1 MKKKFLLFAVLPLVL
16 GTALASCKPDDPT
29 PPTPGPDG
37 GFMKE
42 EVTITFTS
50 TIGDNNIAQ
59 MNAYIE
65 SFKKIEPKITV
76 NNIKESTNYNGL
88 RDKVVSGF
96 TSGNYPDIVQAY
108 PDHVADYIDYGKA
121 VRIDPYMDNAEYG
134 WSAEDK
140 ADIVPDYLVEGQLY
154 TTPGTY
160 SAPFSKSTE
169 LMFYN
174 EDVIHGLDLSA
185 IDPTINGGKP
195 LNKAYI
201 QSITWEEMLDKL
213 APAILKYNDTLPAGK
228 KIITPKDGK
237 SAVIC
242 YDGDDNLFITLAKQY
257 GHPYTSVKDGAGSID
272 FNTKGM
278 QDLLVR
284 FNKYVKDGLLLTKGI
299 NNNAYTNELF
309 TADAALFSIGST
321 GGVKYQF
328 SATNPTNVGV
338 ALIPQPTT
346 GRKSVINQGPSVVFL
361 DHGDENRRLA
371 SWLFYKHI
379 ADVENSL
386 DWAIN
391 SGYNGIRLSN
401 YESEEFKE
409 ATDASNKQPQ
419 SQERLMALSAGY
431 VGETAPYLF
440 TSEAFKGSS
449 KCRDAVGGL
458 LTQAL
463 LSTNPEGEMA
473 KLFDDAEKLAKLGL

>member
-1 MKKKFLLFAVLPLVL
+1 MKKKFLLLAVLPLVL

-29 PPTPGPDG
+29 PPEPVEG
-37 GFMKE
+37 GFVKE
-42 EVTITFTS
+42 ATTITFTS
-50 TIGDNNIAQ
+50 IIGENNMAQ

-65 SFKKIEPKITV
+65 TFKKVEPLVTV
-76 NNIKESTNYNGL
+76 NNIKENANYNGL

-121 VRIDPYMDNAEYG
+121 LKLDDYMNHPEYG
-134 WSAEDK
+134 WTAEDK
-140 ADIVPDYLVEGQLY
+140 ADIVPDYLAEGQLY

-160 SAPFSKSTE
+160 SVPFSKSTE

-185 IDPTINGGKP
+185 IDPTINNGKP
-195 LNKAYI
+195 LNKAYV

-213 APAILKYNDTLPAGK
+213 APAILKYNEALPAGK

-242 YDGDDNLFITLAKQY
+242 YDSDDNLFITLAKQFN
-257 GHPYTSVKDGAGSID
+257 HPYTSVKDGEGSID

-278 QDLLVR
+278 QDLLIK

-328 SATNPTNVGV
+328 ASTNPMNVGV
-338 ALIPQPTT
+338 ALIPQPASGT
-346 GRKSVINQGPSVVFL
+346 KAVINQGPSAALL
-361 DHGDENRRLA
+361 DHDDDNRSLA

-379 ADVENSL
+379 SNEENSL

-409 ATDASNKQPQ
+409 ATDASNKQAE
-419 SQERLMALSAGY
+419 SLERVMALSAGY
-431 VGETAPYLF
+431 VAETTPYLF

-463 LSTNPEGEMA
+463 LSNNPEGEMA
-473 KLFDDAEKLAKLGL
+473 KLFDDAEQLAKLGL